1 MAEVKVANE
10 QARTIKQQKIVKEKE
25 EDEAIA
31 RYNREKQLA
40 EFEKAKLERLAQM
53 EKEKEIQRLREA
65 QEKLADRQGEI
76 DELRAKR
83 AFEEAEREHR
93 RKEKAEYEKR
103 MKYKQD
109 MDVARQKQLRERQT
123 EMALAVKL
131 EQAEFARIVAEQ
143 KEQIE
148 RFKQTEAN
156 RKKILVAHKD
166 DLLMQIT
173 DNSMRKAQFDADRR
187 EEGRQLRK

>member
-156 RKKILVAHKD
+156 RKKVLVAHKD

-173 DNSMRKAQFDADRR
+173 DNTMRKAQFDADRR